1 LEKQFPVPVLN
12 NLTVFL
18 PKPGFN
24 SPGFLFIVK
33 SMTGTLYLVA
43 TPIGNLQ
50 DITSRALEVL
60 RTVDLVACED
70 TRHTGKLLHH
80 FGIKQKLVS
89 YHEHNEEARAA
100 ELAGHLAAG
109 RSVAVVSDAGTP
121 AICDPSFRIV
131 QKAHEIGARVV
142 PIPGPAAFVSAV
154 IASGLPTDSIF
165 FGGFLPSKKGERQKR
180 LEEVR
185 DIPATL
191 VFYEAPHRLA
201 RSLADCLSTL
211 GNSEAAVARELTK
224 LHEEIVRGTLEELAE
239 TFAAREVRGEIVVV
253 IDRQRE
259 TAHAPK
265 EGTIADR
272 VAELEAEGMDRK
284 NALKKAAKEFGLSKS
299 EAYRILQAGK

>member
-1 LEKQFPVPVLN
+1 
-12 NLTVFL
+12 
-18 PKPGFN
+18 
-24 SPGFLFIVK
+24 
-33 SMTGTLYLVA
+33 MTGTLYLVA

-50 DITSRALEVL
+50 DISQRALEVL
-60 RTVDLVACED
+60 RTVDTVACED

-89 YHEHNEEARAA
+89 YHEHNEEARAV

-142 PIPGPAAFVSAV
+142 PVPGPAAFVSAV

-191 VFYEAPHRLA
+191 VFYEAPHRLV
-201 RSLADCLSTL
+201 RSLADCISVL
-211 GNSEAAVARELTK
+211 GNRAAAVARELTK
-224 LHEEIVRGTLEELAE
+224 LHEELLRGTLDELAE
-239 TFAAREVRGEIVVV
+239 IFAAREVRGEIVLV
-253 IDRQRE
+253 IDRRRHKDQTE
-259 TAHAPK
+259 YQ
-265 EGTIADR
+265 GSIADR
-272 VAELEAEGMDRK
+272 VAELVAEGVDRK
-284 NALKKAAKEFGLSKS
+284 SALKKAAKEFGLSKS
-299 EAYRILQAGK
+299 EAYRILQSEK